1 MQATAVIDQEK
12 YDCSLPASP
21 AAAVSH
27 FVDELCPPGVEIVG
41 HSKGIRQVLEM
52 AKVVANSNCNPILI
66 LGESGTGKELIAR
79 AIHIWQCGSGSFE
92 SFVAINCAA
101 LTANLLESELFGHVK
116 GAFTGADGEKTGLFE
131 VAAQGT
137 IFLDE
142 ISEMAPELQPKLLR
156 VLQEKTFRK
165 VGGTKDIRCEAT
177 IIASSNRDL
186 LAEVRKGTF
195 RKDLYYRLTVFPIKI
210 PPLGSADRRDDIQLL
225 AEYFIENSAVP
236 TISKPTGL
244 SPKAVEELSRHSW
257 PGNVRELRN
266 VIERAVI
273 LEKSDQITPASL
285 IIEYYGPQQQD
296 KEPEALD
303 AQDFSLE
310 GAERRLI
317 ARVLKQT
324 GWQRT
329 EAAALLGISRATLYA
344 KVKRYDIKA
353 HTA

>member
-21 AAAVSH
+21 AEAVSQFAH
-27 FVDELCPPGVEIVG
+27 ELCPPGVEIVG

-52 AKVVANSNCNPILI
+52 AKVVANSKCNPILI

-79 AIHIWQCGSGSFE
+79 AIHTWHCGRGSFE
-92 SFVAINCAA
+92 SFVAVNCAG

-116 GAFTGADGEKTGLFE
+116 GAFTGADREKTGLFE

-156 VLQEKTFRK
+156 VLEEKTLRK

-186 LAEVRKGTF
+186 LAEVEKGTF

-210 PPLGSADRRDDIQLL
+210 PPLDSPDRRDDIELL

-244 SPKAVEELSRHSW
+244 SAEAVEQLSRHSW

-273 LEKSDQITPASL
+273 LEKSAQITPTNL
-285 IIEYYGPQQQD
+285 IIEYYERQEQD

-353 HTA
+353 HRA